1 MLKIGITGGIGSG
14 KTTVCRIFE
23 LLGTPVYYADEVSRE
38 LFASDPEIKSAILT
52 LFGEGVLDED
62 NSLSRKKIAERVFG
76 DEEQLKKLNSIIH
89 PAVAKHFDRWLM
101 QHSTFPYIIKEAAI
115 MFESGAYLQMDKIIT
130 VTAPVDQR
138 IARVMK
144 RDRTSAEDIQRRM
157 NAQLPEEERI
167 KRSQFIIVNDEQK
180 MVIPQV
186 IELHQKFLTE

>member
-38 LFASDPEIKSAILT
+38 LFASDPGIKSAILN
-52 LFGEGVLDED
+52 LFGEGVLDKD
-62 NSLSRKKIAERVFG
+62 NALSRKKIAERVFG

-89 PAVAKHFDRWLM
+89 PAVAEHFDLWLM

-144 RDRTSAEDIQRRM
+144 RDRTSAEAIQRRM

-167 KRSQFIIVNDEQK
+167 KRSQFIIVNDEQQL
-180 MVIPQV
+180 VIPQV

>member
-1 MLKIGITGGIGSG
+1 
-14 KTTVCRIFE
+14 
-23 LLGTPVYYADEVSRE
+23 
-38 LFASDPEIKSAILT
+38 
-52 LFGEGVLDED
+52 
-62 NSLSRKKIAERVFG
+62 
-76 DEEQLKKLNSIIH
+76 
-89 PAVAKHFDRWLM
+89 
-101 QHSTFPYIIKEAAI
+101 